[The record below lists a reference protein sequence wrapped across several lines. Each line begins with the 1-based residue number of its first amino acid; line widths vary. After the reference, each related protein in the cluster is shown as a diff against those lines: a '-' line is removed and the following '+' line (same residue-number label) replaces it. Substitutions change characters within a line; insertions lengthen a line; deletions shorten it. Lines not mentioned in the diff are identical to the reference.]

1 MSNKTDARVVRTK
14 HIIQTETILLL
25 STQPDF
31 SITTLLARAN
41 ITRGT
46 FYKYYRNKEHLI
58 SEINDSLI
66 NDLLEHTQQT
76 FKITDMINTVSKQ
89 AAFYNA
95 VLNHDIDKP
104 FSDALYSRLRTQ
116 MATRTSELNDEE
128 RRAQQYQWE
137 VINAGFWAI
146 MAKWLAD
153 NMNISQSDLFK
164 EFTELWRIN
173 TNTVASNG
181 LNLFDFSNGNE
192 LI

>member
-14 HIIQTETILLL
+14 HIIQAETILLL

-173 TNTVASNG
+173 TNAVASNG

>member
-14 HIIQTETILLL
+14 HIIQAETILLI

-173 TNTVASNG
+173 TNTVDSNG

>member
-14 HIIQTETILLL
+14 HIIQAETILLL

-66 NDLLEHTQQT
+66 NDLLEHTQLT

>member
-14 HIIQTETILLL
+14 HIIQAETILLL

-95 VLNHDIDKP
+95 VLNHDIDKA

>member
-14 HIIQTETILLL
+14 HIIQAETILLL

-95 VLNHDIDKP
+95 VLNYDIDKP

-128 RRAQQYQWE
+128 GRAQQYQWE

-153 NMNISQSDLFK
+153 NMNISQSDLLK

>member
-14 HIIQTETILLL
+14 HIIQAETILLL

-66 NDLLEHTQQT
+66 NDLLEHTPQT

>member
-1 MSNKTDARVVRTK
+1 MSNKTDARVIRTK
-14 HIIQTETILLL
+14 YIIQTETILLL

-31 SITTLLARAN
+31 SITMLLSRAN

-58 SEINDSLI
+58 SEINDALI
-66 NDLLEHTQQT
+66 NDLLEHTQET

-95 VLNHDIDKP
+95 VLNHDIDKS
-104 FSDALYSRLRTQ
+104 FSDTLYSRLRTQ
-116 MATRTSELNDEE
+116 MATHTNDLSDEE

-153 NMNISQSDLFK
+153 NMNISQVALFE
-164 EFTELWRIN
+164 EFTELWRLN
-173 TNTVASNG
+173 TNTVANNG
-181 LNLFDFSNGNE
+181 LNLFDFSTDE
-192 LI
+192 I

>member
-14 HIIQTETILLL
+14 HIIQAETILLL

-137 VINAGFWAI
+137 VINAAFWAI

>member
-14 HIIQTETILLL
+14 HIIQAETILLL

-173 TNTVASNG
+173 TNTVDSNG